1 MEFIRELLLSSDI
14 NYIKFGILHLRK
26 QLILE
31 VNPPV
36 LELVKNGFM
45 NSLLNLLEK
54 YINVDSI
61 VVRRNFLNFF
71 NLNLKYFLKISKF
84 EI

>member
-1 MEFIRELLLSSDI
+1 MYGIYKRITLSSDI

-71 NLNLKYFLKISKF
+71 NLNLKYF
-84 EI
+84 

>member
-1 MEFIRELLLSSDI
+1 MEFIKELLLSSDI

-54 YINVDSI
+54 YINVDCI
-61 VVRRNFLNFF
+61 VV
-71 NLNLKYFLKISKF
+71 
-84 EI
+84 

>member
-71 NLNLKYFLKISKF
+71 HLNLKYFLKNFKI
-84 EI
+84 

>member
-1 MEFIRELLLSSDI
+1 MEFIKELLLSSDI

-71 NLNLKYFLKISKF
+71 NLNLKYFFTNLKF
-84 EI
+84 

>member
-71 NLNLKYFLKISKF
+71 NLNLKYF
-84 EI
+84 